1 MKSQTYSAWLL
12 IAALGVLSAP
22 VRAGEVDVIG
32 VTAKLSPAGTYRFDV
47 TLVHGD
53 EGWDHYADGW
63 EIRDGEGTV
72 LARRVLAHPHVNEQ
86 PFTRGLGGV
95 KLPASLRSVTVAG
108 HDSVH
113 GYGGIEMTI
122 ELPAE

>member
-22 VRAGEVDVIG
+22 VRAGEVDVLG
-32 VTAKLSPAGTYRFDV
+32 VTVKLSAAGAYRFDV
-47 TLVHGD
+47 TLGHGD
-53 EGWDHYADGW
+53 EGWDHYADAW
-63 EIRDGEGTV
+63 EIRDGDGAV

-95 KLPASLRSVTVAG
+95 KLPVGLAQVTVAG

-113 GYGGIEMTI
+113 GYGGIEMI
-122 ELPAE
+122 VELPVE